1 MVVNEFLVL
10 LLGVKNEKLGIA
22 REKYLLVKRR
32 QNFPETDRRS
42 YYKEEWLEEFLD
54 SKDAFYNGNE
64 SDNDDELQ

>member
-1 MVVNEFLVL
+1 MVVNKFLVL

-32 QNFPETDRRS
+32 QNLPETDRWTQ
-42 YYKEEWLEEFLD
+42 YKEEWLAEFLD

>member
-32 QNFPETDRRS
+32 QNLPETDRRS
-42 YYKEEWLEEFLD
+42 
-54 SKDAFYNGNE
+54 
-64 SDNDDELQ
+64 